1 MRDLPS
7 GWGRTKVRGRTILT
21 PPSGKAE
28 ESENKKEWEME
39 ASQRAHLEE
48 FDRGFEESAEEM
60 ERKLTE
66 GNLETQEEA
75 EKRRRAFAE
84 ALNRQR

>member
-1 MRDLPS
+1 MKDLPS

-39 ASQRAHLEE
+39 ARQRAVLEE
-48 FDRGFEESAEEM
+48 FDRSFEENSEEL
-60 ERKLTE
+60 ERKVIGKNIE
-66 GNLETQEEA
+66 SDEEA
-75 EKRRRAFAE
+75 EERRRAFAE